1 VPPIN
6 IPAATT
12 TPAALTAVR
21 HGQSTANAA
30 FALANATGALTVPI
44 TERDADL
51 PLTDL
56 GRAQAADLG
65 RRLATCPPQLVYC
78 SPYLRTRETLHI
90 ALASAHEHGGPHPA
104 TIPVLHDE
112 RLRDRETGAWEMIT
126 EAALR
131 RKYPEDIARREHVGH
146 YYFRPPCGENFPDV
160 QLRIRSVLAEA
171 LPAAA
176 GRHLLIVAHDAVVL
190 MLRMILDPLD
200 EAAFLDLW
208 ARHGAVTNCA
218 VTRWEA
224 DPDAWPTHLR
234 LTHAND
240 ASHLTADRHTA

>member
-1 VPPIN
+1 MPT
-6 IPAATT
+6 IPAATLPT
-12 TPAALTAVR
+12 ALTAVR

-30 FALANATGALTVPI
+30 FAHANTTGALTVPI

-56 GRAQAADLG
+56 GRVQAADLG
-65 RRLATCPPQLVYC
+65 RRLATHPPQHVYC
-78 SPYLRTRETLHI
+78 SPYLRARDTLGI
-90 ALASAHEHGGPHPA
+90 ALATAHEHGAPHPDR
-104 TIPVLHDE
+104 IPVHHDE
-112 RLRDRETGAWEMIT
+112 RLRDRETGAWEMLT

-146 YYFRPPCGENFPDV
+146 YYFRPPSGENFPDV
-160 QLRIRSVLAEA
+160 QLRIRALLAEA

-200 EAAFLDLW
+200 EAAFLDQW
-208 ARHGAVTNCA
+208 ARHGAVTNCS
-218 VTRWEA
+218 VTRWDL
-224 DPDAWPTHLR
+224 DPAARPPRLR
-234 LTHAND
+234 LTQAND
-240 ASHLTADRHTA
+240 ATHLTADRHTA

>member
-1 VPPIN
+1 MPN
-6 IPAATT
+6 HPAATIPT
-12 TPAALTAVR
+12 ALTAVR

-30 FALANATGALTVPI
+30 FAHANATGALTVPI
-44 TERDADL
+44 AERDADL

-65 RRLATCPPQLVYC
+65 RHLAAQPPQLVYC
-78 SPYLRTRETLHI
+78 SPYLRARDTLDI
-90 ALASAHEHGGPHPA
+90 ALSTAHDHGAPRPA
-104 TIPVLHDE
+104 TIPVRYDE
-112 RLRDRETGAWEMIT
+112 RLRDRETGAWEMLT
-126 EAALR
+126 EAALH

-171 LPAAA
+171 LPDAA

-190 MLRMILDPLD
+190 MLRMILGPLD

-208 ARHGAVTNCA
+208 ARHGAVGNCT
-218 VTRWEA
+218 VTHWDA
-224 DPDAWPTHLR
+224 DPAAPTPTLR
-234 LTHAND
+234 LTRADD
-240 ASHLTADRHTA
+240 AGHLAPDHRTA

>member
-1 VPPIN
+1 MPT
-6 IPAATT
+6 IPEATLPT
-12 TPAALTAVR
+12 ALTAVR

-30 FALANATGALTVPI
+30 FAEANATGALTVPI

-65 RRLATCPPQLVYC
+65 RRLATQPPEHIYC
-78 SPYLRTRETLHI
+78 SPYVRARETLDV
-90 ALASAHEHGGPHPA
+90 ALAAAHEHGAPPPSRMTVHY
-104 TIPVLHDE
+104 DE
-112 RLRDRETGAWEMIT
+112 RLRDRETGAWEMLT

-146 YYFRPPCGENFPDV
+146 YYFRPPSGENFPDV
-160 QLRIRSVLAEA
+160 QLRIRSVLGEA

-176 GRHLLIVAHDAVVL
+176 GRHLLVVAHDAVVL

-208 ARHGAVTNCA
+208 NRQGAVTNCA
-218 VTRWEA
+218 VTRWDLNRTA
-224 DPDAWPTHLR
+224 KPPRLR
-234 LTHAND
+234 LTQAND
-240 ASHLTADRHTA
+240 ATHLTPERHTA

>member
-1 VPPIN
+1 MSPIIIPTPPVG
-6 IPAATT
+6 PTAVS
-12 TPAALTAVR
+12 AVR

-30 FALANATGALTVPI
+30 FAQANATGALTVPI
-44 TERDADL
+44 AERDADL

-65 RRLATCPPQLVYC
+65 RRLAGQPPQLVYC
-78 SPYLRTRETLHI
+78 SPYLRTRDTLAI
-90 ALASAHEHGGPHPA
+90 ALATAHEHGAPHPS
-104 TIPVLHDE
+104 TIPVIHDE
-112 RLRDRETGAWEMIT
+112 RLRDRETGAWEMLT

-190 MLRMILDPLD
+190 MLRMILDPLH
-200 EAAFLDLW
+200 EADFLDLW
-208 ARHGAVTNCA
+208 ARQGAVTNCA

-224 DPDAWPTHLR
+224 DPAAWPTRHR

-240 ASHLTADRHTA
+240 ATHLTAARHTA

>member
-1 VPPIN
+1 MPN
-6 IPAATT
+6 HPAATHIPT
-12 TPAALTAVR
+12 ALTAVR

-30 FALANATGALTVPI
+30 FAHANATGALTVPI

-65 RRLATCPPQLVYC
+65 RRLAAEPPHLVYC
-78 SPYLRTRETLHI
+78 SPYLRARDTLHL
-90 ALASAHEHGGPHPA
+90 ALATAHDHGAPDPR
-104 TIPVLHDE
+104 TIPVHHDE
-112 RLRDRETGAWEMIT
+112 RLRDRETGAWEMLT

-131 RKYPEDIARREHVGH
+131 RKYPEDIARRDHVGH
-146 YYFRPPCGENFPDV
+146 YYFRPPGGENFPDV
-160 QLRIRSVLAEA
+160 QLRLRSLLAEA

-176 GRHLLIVAHDAVVL
+176 GQRLLIVAHDAVVL

-200 EAAFLDLW
+200 EARFLDLW
-208 ARHGAVTNCA
+208 ARHGAVSNCA
-218 VTRWEA
+218 VTRWEP
-224 DPDAWPTHLR
+224 DPDANPPRLR

-240 ASHLTADRHTA
+240 ATHLANGRRTA

>member
-1 VPPIN
+1 VPNNPPAT
-6 IPAATT
+6 IPT
-12 TPAALTAVR
+12 ALTAVR

-30 FALANATGALTVPI
+30 FAEANATGALTVPI

-56 GRAQAADLG
+56 GRAQATDLG
-65 RRLATCPPQLVYC
+65 RRLAAHPPQLVYC
-78 SPYLRTRETLHI
+78 SPYLRARDTLET
-90 ALASAHEHGGPHPA
+90 ALAAAHDHGAPHPA
-104 TIPVLHDE
+104 TIPVHYDE
-112 RLRDRETGAWEMIT
+112 RLRDRETGSWEMLT

-160 QLRIRSVLAEA
+160 QLRVRSVLAEA

-176 GRHLLIVAHDAVVL
+176 GRHLLLVAHDAVVL

-200 EAAFLDLW
+200 EAGFLDLW
-208 ARHGAVTNCA
+208 ARHGAVGNCA
-218 VTRWEA
+218 VTRWDA
-224 DPDAWPTHLR
+224 DPAAQTPRLR
-234 LTHAND
+234 LTQAND
-240 ASHLTADRHTA
+240 AGHLAADRHTA

>member
-1 VPPIN
+1 VPNNPPAT
-6 IPAATT
+6 IPT
-12 TPAALTAVR
+12 ALTAVR

-30 FALANATGALTVPI
+30 FAEANATGALTVPI

-65 RRLATCPPQLVYC
+65 RRLAAHPPQLVYC
-78 SPYLRTRETLHI
+78 SPYLRARDTLEI
-90 ALASAHEHGGPHPA
+90 ALAAAHDHGAAHPA
-104 TIPVLHDE
+104 TIPVRYDE
-112 RLRDRETGAWEMIT
+112 RLRDRETGAWEMVT

-160 QLRIRSVLAEA
+160 QLRVRSVLAEA

-176 GRHLLIVAHDAVVL
+176 GRHLLLVAHDAVVL

-200 EAAFLDLW
+200 EAGFLDLW
-208 ARHGAVTNCA
+208 ARHGAVGNCA
-218 VTRWEA
+218 VTRWDA
-224 DPDAWPTHLR
+224 DPTAPTPRLR
-234 LTHAND
+234 LTQAND
-240 ASHLTADRHTA
+240 AGHLAADRHTA